1 MRRRPPRSTRT
12 DTLFPYR
19 RSSDLLDVLVALQAD
34 ADSVLR
40 GAGRGEHLRAVGA
53 EQLRVDVLA
62 GAQSRQALH
71 AEVVDMSGDGIRAEP
86 AFGSLVH
93 LLLLGDRSNS
103 DRDRFVSAT
112 LSSVRVV
119 DAGCRLDKLK

>member
-19 RSSDLLDVLVALQAD
+19 RSSDLLDVLVALQAV
-34 ADSVLR
+34 ADVGLR

-62 GAQSRQALH
+62 GAQHRQARH
-71 AEVVDMSGDGIRAEP
+71 AEFADMRAGRLG
-86 AFGSLVH
+86 AAQACGSLVH
-93 LLLLGDRSNS
+93 LLAPGES
-103 DRDRFVSAT
+103 
-112 LSSVRVV
+112 
-119 DAGCRLDKLK
+119 